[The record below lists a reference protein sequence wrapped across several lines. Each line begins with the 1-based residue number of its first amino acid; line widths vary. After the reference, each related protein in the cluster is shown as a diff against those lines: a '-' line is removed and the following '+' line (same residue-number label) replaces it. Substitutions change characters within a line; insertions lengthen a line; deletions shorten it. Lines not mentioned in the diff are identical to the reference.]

1 MSPPGYVGRFA
12 PSPTGDLHPGSLLAA
27 AGSYLDARQAGG
39 RWLLRIEDLDSA
51 RVVAGAES
59 RILHTLEACGFE
71 WDGDVIRQST
81 RRSAHH
87 EALDALARAGASF
100 ECSCSRRD
108 LADAAGGHIAGGSAY
123 PGTCRQGPTQPGPT
137 AVRFRI
143 PDGSV
148 DFSDR
153 IQGPQRCDWRTLG
166 DVVIRRRDGI
176 AAYQLAVVVDDA
188 WQGVTDV
195 VRGADL
201 LGSTAWQIAIGRALG
216 LAPVRYAHLPIL
228 VESDGTK
235 LSKSR
240 HAVAVDAGSARQEL
254 HAALT
259 LLGLEPPPGLNGAPV
274 RELWAWAVPRWTPE
288 GLRGVPT
295 VPLRE

>member
-12 PSPTGDLHPGSLLAA
+12 PSPTGDLHTGSLLAA

-39 RWLLRIEDLDSA
+39 RWLLRIEDLDSP

-59 RILHTLEACGFE
+59 RILRTLEACGFE
-71 WDGDVIRQST
+71 WDGEVICQRT
-81 RRSAHH
+81 RLSAYR
-87 EALDALARAGASF
+87 EALDVLARIGASF
-100 ECSCSRRD
+100 ECSCSRKE
-108 LADAAGGHIAGGSAY
+108 LADAAGGHIVGGSAY
-123 PGTCRQGPTQPGPT
+123 PGTCREGPTRPAPT
-137 AVRFRI
+137 AVRFRV

-148 DFSDR
+148 HFNDR
-153 IQGPQRCDWRTLG
+153 IQGPQRRDWRALG

-195 VRGADL
+195 VRGTDL
-201 LGSTAWQIAIGRALG
+201 LDSTAWQIAIGRALD
-216 LAPVRYAHLPIL
+216 LAPVRHAHLPVL
-228 VESDGTK
+228 VEPDGAK

-240 HAVAVDAGSARQEL
+240 HAVAVDAGSARQSL

-259 LLGLEPPPGLNGAPV
+259 LLGLELPPELDGAPV
-274 RELWAWAVPRWTPE
+274 RELWAWALPRWTLE
-288 GLRGVPT
+288 GLRGVRT
-295 VPLRE
+295 VPVRE